1 MKMITSSAIRL
12 AALILAT
19 QVWTPERVEAYPVDC
34 AILLCLSGGWPASVE
49 CAHARTVF
57 IQRITPWPI
66 EPPLQIWNCP
76 MHASLEPR
84 LDESVITRFYDI
96 AFRLAPKPQIS
107 QPADPWLYKVQTND
121 RSDVDISG
129 PEFDFV
135 RSIKVFNI
143 QYNQRRN
150 HDGDCNRTDATQ
162 LGTYGT
168 QGDYRWARST
178 SSAVPASSDFDPPS
192 GCNDYFYRSVFI
204 DWRDYLGNYG
214 SEEVRY

>member
-1 MKMITSSAIRL
+1 MKMITASALRL
-12 AALILAT
+12 GALILAT
-19 QVWTPERVEAYPVDC
+19 QVGTPERAEAYPVDC
-34 AILLCLSGGWPASVE
+34 AILLCLSGGWPGSVE
-49 CAHARTVF
+49 CAHARAVF

-76 MHASLEPR
+76 MHASLTARP
-84 LDESVITRFYDI
+84 DESFTTRFYDI
-96 AFRLAPKPQIS
+96 TFRLASKPQIS
-107 QPADPWLYKVQTND
+107 QPADPWLYKVQTTD
-121 RSDVDISG
+121 RADVDISG

-135 RSIKVFNI
+135 RSIKVFNV
-143 QYNQRRN
+143 QFNQHRN

-178 SSAVPASSDFDPPS
+178 SSAVPASSNFDPPN

>member
-1 MKMITSSAIRL
+1 ML
-12 AALILAT
+12 ARDFIHPAFKRFAEPEVIVANRQDFLGLDGIEHPVRQGHLNILEHTVTVTADGLGTFHQTEDQPLTFLASHDVGLDRGAT
-19 QVWTPERVEAYPVDC
+19 QTFKRFFGSDIGA
-34 AILLCLSGGWPASVE
+34 ASE
-49 CAHARTVF
+49 
-57 IQRITPWPI
+57 
-66 EPPLQIWNCP
+66 
-76 MHASLEPR
+76 
-84 LDESVITRFYDI
+84 
-96 AFRLAPKPQIS
+96 PQIS
-107 QPADPWLYKVQTND
+107 QPTGPWLYKVQTTD
-121 RSDVDISG
+121 RADVDISG

-150 HDGDCNRTDATQ
+150 HDGECNRTDATQ

-168 QGDYRWARST
+168 QGDYRWTRST
-178 SSAVPASSDFDPPS
+178 SSAVPASSDFDLPT